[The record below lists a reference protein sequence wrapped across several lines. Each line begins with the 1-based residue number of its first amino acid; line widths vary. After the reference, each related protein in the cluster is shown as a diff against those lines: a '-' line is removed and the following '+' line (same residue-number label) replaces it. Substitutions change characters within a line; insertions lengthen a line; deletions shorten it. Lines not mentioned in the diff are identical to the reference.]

1 MYLTRFRFNTRR
13 TGARRV
19 LSSPRVLH
27 ACVMSSYADAL
38 PSDSDGPRVL
48 WRVDR
53 PAPAETFLY
62 IVGPDR
68 PDLTHLVEQAGW
80 PETPRWET
88 REYTPFLH
96 RLTAGDT
103 WAFRLTA
110 NPVHHIRRKDGE
122 PTKPTA
128 HRVPAHQLRWLT
140 ERQEAAGFRVLPRA
154 PHRRPEPPAGLD
166 DPALDEK
173 TRRDLRARY
182 DLRALEVV
190 VHDRRDHRFDKG
202 PRDDRHGDPGP
213 AVGTGEEAGD
223 TAAHDPFL
231 SLADPSARAETGGRR
246 RGPVTMVTATFD
258 GRLEVTDPDALRRTL
273 TLGLGRGRAY
283 GCGLMTL
290 APTGAAR

>member
-38 PSDSDGPRVL
+38 PSDADGPRVL

-53 PAPAETFLY
+53 PAPAEVFLY
-62 IVGPDR
+62 VVGPDR

-88 REYTPFLH
+88 REYAPFLD

-182 DLRALEVV
+182 ALRALEVV
-190 VHDRRDHRFDKG
+190 VHDRRDHRFDK
-202 PRDDRHGDPGP
+202 PRRADDRRD
-213 AVGTGEEAGD
+213 GTGGERDGD
-223 TAAHDPFL
+223 AAAHDPFL
-231 SLADPSARAETGGRR
+231 SLTDPAPGGETADGRKP
-246 RGPVTMVTATFD
+246 GPVTMVTATFD

-290 APTGAAR
+290 APTGAPR